1 MILKISKFVSKTG
14 RFGSRILVSNWTLR
28 NRYSIYAKSL
38 SKFLVSP
45 INFFKGV
52 IRFSASFESVKVQ
65 VFYFFQKF
73 YSSDVGSL
81 VAWFN
86 IQKLKKSSHFHK
98 SINKRKETFYSDTN
112 RPISFRIISFSFL
125 RKYQLKDRL
134 YIIVSLNKNGQG
146 LALFSGNLADD
157 YFPAVNLNQVGNE
170 PKWTARIWIAQ
181 CKRLKWTATVKWA
194 VIWDRPSQAKITTF
208 FEERSEFKILLN

>member
-1 MILKISKFVSKTG
+1 MIFRFFTGPDFLEKELVGARPGRPRTIRNLGVVKIGPNGSRIKIDWGLIFQSSKFVSKTD
-14 RFGSRILVSNWTLR
+14 RFGSRIPVSNWTLR

-86 IQKLKKSSHFHK
+86 IQKLKKVP
-98 SINKRKETFYSDTN
+98 TFTN
-112 RPISFRIISFSFL
+112 L
-125 RKYQLKDRL
+125 
-134 YIIVSLNKNGQG
+134 
-146 LALFSGNLADD
+146 
-157 YFPAVNLNQVGNE
+157 
-170 PKWTARIWIAQ
+170 
-181 CKRLKWTATVKWA
+181 
-194 VIWDRPSQAKITTF
+194 
-208 FEERSEFKILLN
+208 